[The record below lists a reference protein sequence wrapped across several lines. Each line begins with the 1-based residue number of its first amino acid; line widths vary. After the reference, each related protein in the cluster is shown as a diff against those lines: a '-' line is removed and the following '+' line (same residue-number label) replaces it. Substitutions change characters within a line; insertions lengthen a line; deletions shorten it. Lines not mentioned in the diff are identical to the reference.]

1 MFGRR
6 EMEFG
11 SKGAQLNR
19 YSERFDI
26 NNHITKL
33 CYDNLISKKAGF
45 KMATVT
51 LRKTRETRVRGG
63 HPWIYASEIEKVEG
77 AFENGDI
84 VDVADFRGKFIG
96 RGFYNPQS
104 QISLRILTRNDEPCD
119 RAFFARRIRDAW
131 DYRRLLCD
139 PMSCR
144 LIYSESDFL
153 PGLVVDKFADILVL
167 QSLSLGIERV
177 KDMLCDLLMEIVE
190 PRGIWERSDV
200 PVRRLEGLELTTGLL
215 RGEVPDEV
223 DMVENGIRFLVDVKH
238 GQKTGFFLDQK
249 QNRAALKPLCR
260 DARVLDCFCHN
271 GSFALHAAKYG
282 AQSVLGVDISEEALA
297 VARRNAEINGFDNVT
312 FEAHNCFDLLR
323 ELTEAGEQYDLVILD
338 PPAFTKNKAAVQ
350 SAIRGYKEIN
360 LRGLKLARPGGFLV
374 TCSCSQHVLPE
385 MFQDVINQAAR
396 DAKKRIRLVEYR
408 TQGYDHPILPQAV
421 ETKYLKTMILQ
432 VME

>member
-1 MFGRR
+1 
-6 EMEFG
+6 
-11 SKGAQLNR
+11 
-19 YSERFDI
+19 
-26 NNHITKL
+26 
-33 CYDNLISKKAGF
+33 
-45 KMATVT
+45 MATVT

-63 HPWIYASEIEKVEG
+63 HPWIYASEIEKVDG

-119 RAFFARRIRDAW
+119 REFFARRIRDAW

-153 PGLVVDKFADILVL
+153 PGLVVDKFADVLVL
-167 QSLSLGIERV
+167 QSLSLGIERI
-177 KDMLCDLLMEIVE
+177 KDMLCDLLMEIVQ
-190 PRGIWERSDV
+190 PVGIWERSDV
-200 PVRRLEGLELTTGLL
+200 PVRRLEGLEQTTGLL

-223 DMVENGIRFLVDVKH
+223 DMVENGIHFLVDVKQ

-249 QNRAALKPLCR
+249 QNRAALEPLCKG
-260 DARVLDCFCHN
+260 ARVLDCFCHN

-282 AQSVLGVDISEEALA
+282 AGSVLGVDISEEALA
-297 VARRNAEINGFDNVT
+297 VARRNAEINGFGNVT

-323 ELTEAGEQYDLVILD
+323 ELTDAGEKYDLVILD
-338 PPAFTKNKAAVQ
+338 PPAFTKNKAAVP

-360 LRGLKLARPGGFLV
+360 LRGLKLVRPGGFLV
-374 TCSCSQHVLPE
+374 TCSCSQHMLPE

-408 TQGYDHPILPQAV
+408 TQGYDHPILPQSV
-421 ETKYLKTMILQ
+421 ETKYLKTMIIQ

>member
-1 MFGRR
+1 
-6 EMEFG
+6 
-11 SKGAQLNR
+11 
-19 YSERFDI
+19 
-26 NNHITKL
+26 
-33 CYDNLISKKAGF
+33 
-45 KMATVT
+45 MATVT

-131 DYRRLLCD
+131 DYRKLLCD

-153 PGLVVDKFADILVL
+153 PGLVVDKFADVLVL
-167 QSLSLGIERV
+167 QSLSLGIERI
-177 KDMLCDLLMEIVE
+177 KDMLCDLLMEIVQPE
-190 PRGIWERSDV
+190 GIWERSDV
-200 PVRRLEGLELTTGLL
+200 PVRRLEGLEQTTGLL

-223 DMVENGIRFLVDVKH
+223 DMVENGIHFLVDVKH

-249 QNRAALKPLCR
+249 QNRAALKPLCKG
-260 DARVLDCFCHN
+260 ARVLDCFCHN

-282 AQSVLGVDISEEALA
+282 AASVLGVDISEEALV
-297 VARRNAEINGFDNVT
+297 VARENARINGFDNVT

-323 ELTEAGEQYDLVILD
+323 ELTDNGAQYDLVILD

-360 LRGLKLARPGGFLV
+360 LRGLKLTRPGGFLV

-385 MFQDVINQAAR
+385 MFQDVICQAAR

-408 TQGYDHPILPQAV
+408 TQGYDHPILPQSV

-432 VME
+432 VMD

>member
-1 MFGRR
+1 
-6 EMEFG
+6 
-11 SKGAQLNR
+11 
-19 YSERFDI
+19 
-26 NNHITKL
+26 
-33 CYDNLISKKAGF
+33 
-45 KMATVT
+45 MATVT

-119 RAFFARRIRDAW
+119 RAFFARRIQDAW

-153 PGLVVDKFADILVL
+153 PGLVVDKFADVLVL
-167 QSLSLGIERV
+167 QSLSLGIERI
-177 KDMLCDLLMEIVE
+177 KDMLCDLLMEIVG
-190 PRGIWERSDV
+190 PAGIWERSDV

-215 RGEVPDEV
+215 RGQVPDEV
-223 DMVENGIRFLVDVKH
+223 EMVENGIRFLVDVKQ

-249 QNRAALKPLCR
+249 QNRAALAPLCR

-282 AQSVLGVDISEEALA
+282 AKSVLGVDISEEALQ
-297 VARRNAEINGFDNVT
+297 VARRNAALNGFDNVT

-323 ELTEAGEQYDLVILD
+323 ELTDAGEKYDLVILD
-338 PPAFTKNKAAVQ
+338 PPAFTKNKAAVP

-360 LRGLKLARPGGFLV
+360 LRGLKLVRPGGFLV

-408 TQGYDHPILPQAV
+408 TQGYDHPILPQSV
-421 ETKYLKTMILQ
+421 ETKYLKTMIIQ

>member
-1 MFGRR
+1 
-6 EMEFG
+6 
-11 SKGAQLNR
+11 
-19 YSERFDI
+19 
-26 NNHITKL
+26 
-33 CYDNLISKKAGF
+33 
-45 KMATVT
+45 MATVT

-84 VDVADFRGKFIG
+84 VDVSDFRGKFIG

-119 RAFFARRIRDAW
+119 RDFFARRIREAW
-131 DYRRLLCD
+131 DYRKLLCD

-153 PGLVVDKFADILVL
+153 PGLVVDKFADVLVL
-167 QSLSLGIERV
+167 QSLSLGIERI
-177 KDMLCDLLMEIVE
+177 KDTICDLLMEIVK
-190 PRGIWERSDV
+190 PVGIWERSDV
-200 PVRRLEGLELTTGLL
+200 PVRRLEGLEQTTGLL

-223 DMVENGIRFLVDVKH
+223 DMVENGIHFMVDVKR

-249 QNRAALKPLCR
+249 QNRAALAPLCR
-260 DARVLDCFCHN
+260 EARVLDCFCHN
-271 GSFALHAAKYG
+271 GSFSLHAAKYG
-282 AQSVLGVDISEEALA
+282 ARSVLGVDISEEALE
-297 VARRNAEINGFDNVT
+297 VARRNAALNGFENVS
-312 FEAHNCFDLLR
+312 FECHNCFDLLR
-323 ELTEAGEQYDLVILD
+323 ELTDAGEKFDLVILD
-338 PPAFTKNKAAVQ
+338 PPAFTKNKAAVP

-360 LRGLKLARPGGFLV
+360 LRGLKLVRPGGFLV

-408 TQGYDHPILPQAV
+408 TQGYDHPILPQSV
-421 ETKYLKTMILQ
+421 ETRYLKTMIIQ

>member
-1 MFGRR
+1 
-6 EMEFG
+6 
-11 SKGAQLNR
+11 
-19 YSERFDI
+19 
-26 NNHITKL
+26 
-33 CYDNLISKKAGF
+33 
-45 KMATVT
+45 MAIVT

-77 AFENGDI
+77 VFDNGDI
-84 VDVADFRGKFIG
+84 VNVADFRGKFVG

-119 RAFFARRIRDAW
+119 RDFFARRIQEAW
-131 DYRRLLCD
+131 DYRKLLCD

-153 PGLVVDKFADILVL
+153 PGLVVDKFANVLVL
-167 QSLSLGIERV
+167 QSLSLGIERI
-177 KDMLCDLLMEIVE
+177 KDMICDLLMEIVQ
-190 PRGIWERSDV
+190 PAGIWERSDV
-200 PVRRLEGLELTTGLL
+200 PVRRLEGLEQTAGLL

-223 DMVENGIRFLVDVKH
+223 DMMENGIRFLVDVKH

-249 QNRAALKPLCR
+249 QNRAALAPLCR

-271 GSFALHAAKYG
+271 GSFSLHAAKYG
-282 AQSVLGVDISEEALA
+282 AKSVLGVDISEEALE
-297 VARRNAEINGFDNVT
+297 VARRNAALNGFGNSVT
-312 FEAHNCFDLLR
+312 FEAHNCFDLLH
-323 ELTEAGEQYDLVILD
+323 ELTDAGEKYDLVILD
-338 PPAFTKNKAAVQ
+338 PPAFTKNKAAVA

-360 LRGLKLARPGGFLV
+360 LRGLKLVRPGGFLV

-408 TQGYDHPILPQAV
+408 TQGYDHPILPQSV
-421 ETKYLKTMILQ
+421 ETKYLKTMIIQ

>member
-1 MFGRR
+1 
-6 EMEFG
+6 
-11 SKGAQLNR
+11 
-19 YSERFDI
+19 
-26 NNHITKL
+26 
-33 CYDNLISKKAGF
+33 
-45 KMATVT
+45 MAKVT

-77 AFENGDI
+77 AFDNGDI

-96 RGFYNPQS
+96 KGFYNPQS

-119 RAFFARRIRDAW
+119 RDFFARRIQEAW

-153 PGLVVDKFADILVL
+153 PGLVVDKFADVLVL
-167 QSLSLGIERV
+167 QSLSLGIERI
-177 KDMLCDLLMEIVE
+177 KDMICDLLMEIIQPV
-190 PRGIWERSDV
+190 GIWERSDV
-200 PVRRLEGLELTTGLL
+200 PVRRLEGMEQTTGLL

-223 DMVENGIRFLVDVKH
+223 DMVENGIHFLVDVKH

-249 QNRAALKPLCR
+249 QNRAALAPLCR

-271 GSFALHAAKYG
+271 GSFSLHAAKYG
-282 AQSVLGVDISEEALA
+282 ASSVLGVDISEEALE
-297 VARRNAEINGFDNVT
+297 VARRNAALNGFENVT
-312 FEAHNCFDLLR
+312 FEAHNCFDLLH
-323 ELTEAGEQYDLVILD
+323 ELTDAGEKFDLVILD
-338 PPAFTKNKAAVQ
+338 PPAFTKNKAAVP

-360 LRGLKLARPGGFLV
+360 LRGLKLVRPGGFLV

-396 DAKKRIRLVEYR
+396 EAKKRIRLVEYR
-408 TQGYDHPILPQAV
+408 TQGYDHPILPQSV
-421 ETKYLKTMILQ
+421 ETKYLKTMIIQ